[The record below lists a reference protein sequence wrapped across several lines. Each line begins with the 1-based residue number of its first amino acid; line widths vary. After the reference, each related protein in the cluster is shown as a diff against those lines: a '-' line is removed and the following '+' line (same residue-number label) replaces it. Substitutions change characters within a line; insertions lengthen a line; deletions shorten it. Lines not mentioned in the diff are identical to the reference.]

1 MQLSIIRRIKKTTP
15 WLIGLVASGLLG
27 IATTVTIALRDA
39 SPKSDITQQTVA
51 VVSKGLIV
59 RIKANGV
66 VQAVRK
72 INLSPKAE
80 GRIVQLSIE
89 EGKLVQQGELVA
101 HMDSQRLQ
109 AQINQY
115 KSTLAKAQAELAQ
128 KQTGNR
134 PEDIAEAKARVA
146 TAEASIA
153 EAQAKFNHA
162 REELKRYQSLVEQGA
177 VSRNQFG
184 EYLSKEGE
192 ARATLQAAQTRL
204 QEQKE
209 GLTKL
214 RNGTRPEE
222 IAQAQAS
229 VAEARGQLQY
239 YEIQL
244 QDTQI
249 QAPFSGTITRLF
261 VQEGDFVTPTT
272 SASSGDGATSASIAE
287 LSSGLE
293 IEAKVPEASI
303 AQIKVGQRVEIKV
316 DAYPDDVFT
325 GPVRLIAPRAVKENN
340 ITSFRVKVAVQTG
353 QEKLKFGMNVQLAF
367 LAQEIRQALV
377 VPLATIITRP
387 NGQTGVLLPNEDN
400 QAQFRSVTVGATVGD
415 QIQIIQGVS
424 EGEQVFISPPEDQE
438 KEGIKF

>member
-249 QAPFSGTITRLF
+249 EAPFSGKITRLF

-325 GPVRLIAPRAVKENN
+325 GRVRLIAPRAVKENN

>member
-51 VVSKGLIV
+51 VVSQDLTV

-89 EGKLVQQGELVA
+89 EGKLVKQGELLA
-101 HMDSQRLQ
+101 RMDSQRLQ

-162 REELKRYQSLVEQGA
+162 REELKRYQSLVDKGA

-192 ARATLQAAQTRL
+192 TRAILQAAQTRL

-222 IAQAQAS
+222 IAQAKAS

-249 QAPFSGTITRLF
+249 QAPFSGTVTRLF

-316 DAYPDDVFT
+316 DAYADEVFT
-325 GPVRLIAPRAVKENN
+325 GRVRLIAPRAVKENN

-353 QEKLKFGMNVQLAF
+353 QDKLKFGMNVQLAF

-377 VPLATIITRP
+377 VPLATIVTRP

-400 QAQFRSVTVGATVGD
+400 QSQFRPVTVGATVGE

-424 EGEQVFISPPEDQE
+424 EGEQVFISPPEEQE
-438 KEGIKF
+438 KEGVKF

>member
-39 SPKSDITQQTVA
+39 NPKSDITQQTVA
-51 VVSKGLIV
+51 VVSQDLIV

-89 EGKLVQQGELVA
+89 EGKLVQQGELLA
-101 HMDSQRLQ
+101 RMDSQRLQ

-134 PEDIAEAKARVA
+134 PEDIAESKARVA

-162 REELKRYQSLVEQGA
+162 REELKRYQSLVDKGA

-192 ARATLQAAQTRL
+192 ARAILQAAQTRL

-222 IAQAQAS
+222 IAQAKAS

-249 QAPFSGTITRLF
+249 QAPFSGTVTRLF

-316 DAYPDDVFT
+316 DDLLALLKNRKKK
-325 GPVRLIAPRAVKENN
+325 GLSSRLI
-340 ITSFRVKVAVQTG
+340 G
-353 QEKLKFGMNVQLAF
+353 
-367 LAQEIRQALV
+367 
-377 VPLATIITRP
+377 
-387 NGQTGVLLPNEDN
+387 
-400 QAQFRSVTVGATVGD
+400 GA
-415 QIQIIQGVS
+415 
-424 EGEQVFISPPEDQE
+424 E
-438 KEGIKF
+438 